1 MEVRRNPRRVKRKK
15 PVLNGIQQVVPD
27 GYYTRAMAAAKV
39 GRSVDTLK
47 RWQETGLYKP
57 KFQMMVGQ
65 GLHVWLYS
73 EHDIE
78 AMKEVAA
85 MQRRGRK
92 AKSKPA
98 A

>member
-1 MEVRRNPRRVKRKK
+1 MEVQRNPRRIKRKK

-27 GYYTRAMAAAKV
+27 GYYTRAMAAARV

-57 KFQMMVGQ
+57 RFQMTVGK

-73 EHDIE
+73 DHDID
-78 AMKEVAA
+78 AMKEVAS
-85 MQRRGRK
+85 MQRSGRK
-92 AKSKPA
+92 AKSKTA

>member
-1 MEVRRNPRRVKRKK
+1 MEVQRNPRRIKRKK

-27 GYYTRAMAAAKV
+27 GYHTRAMAAARV

-57 KFQMMVGQ
+57 KFQMVVGN
-65 GLHVWLYS
+65 GLNVWLYS
-73 EHDIE
+73 DYDIE
-78 AMKEVAA
+78 CMKEVAA
-85 MQRRGRK
+85 MQRSGRRK
-92 AKSKPA
+92 NKPA